1 MMRISVQCYCIFNPR
16 WDRLPSMKVQA
27 FLLFTLFVLF
37 IVIAPVQSG
46 AWTLFALLDSDGT
59 QGADEETFTVNNEH
73 HIQYLPPLENKNI
86 FEAII
91 DMSICRHKEVRKFI
105 YDYRTSGKEFVIRG
119 IKRSHLYMDIID
131 DVFSRYE
138 DIPAELRLLPLLES
152 GFSPNAVSRS
162 SAVGLW
168 QFMYRTSQALGIR
181 VDNWIDERRTIHR
194 STEAA
199 LQHLRYLYRTFGSWE
214 LALAAYNG
222 GARHVQ
228 EAIRKTGSRD
238 FWELMRAGALR
249 KETSEYVPRYAALA
263 VIYMNQD
270 LFELCDEIEPVRTFE
285 TELMEFRYP
294 VDIRRVAHI
303 SGTPLKILRLYNPG
317 IKRNYTPP
325 DSAPYQLR
333 VPAEAKGTLEEN
345 ADKLYT
351 LRFKHV
357 KKYIV
362 RRGDT
367 LSRIAR
373 RYHIPTSNIVLF
385 NDLRNPNRLR
395 CGQVL
400 YLPI

>member
-1 MMRISVQCYCIFNPR
+1 MYIIFNP
-16 WDRLPSMKVQA
+16 DRIQVMKRNSILVLLLCI
-27 FLLFTLFVLF
+27 LLFLIF
-37 IVIAPVQSG
+37 PVNSG
-46 AWTLFALLDSDGT
+46 AWTLFALLDNERASDI
-59 QGADEETFTVNNEH
+59 EEENLTVNNH
-73 HIQYLPPLENKNI
+73 HDIMYLPPLGDKNI

-105 YDYRTSGKEFVIRG
+105 YDYRTTGKEYVVRG

-138 DIPAELRLLPLLES
+138 DIPAELRILPLLES

-162 SAVGLW
+162 RAVGLW
-168 QFMYRTSQALGIR
+168 QFMYGTSQSLGIR
-181 VDNWIDERRTIHR
+181 VDNWVDERRTIHR

-199 LQHLRYLYRTFGSWE
+199 LQHLRYLYRLFGSWE

-222 GARHVQ
+222 GARHVMQ
-228 EAIRKTGSRD
+228 AIHKTGTRD
-238 FWELMRAGALR
+238 FWELMRSGALR

-270 LFELCDEIEPVRTFE
+270 LFQLCDEIEPVRTFE
-285 TELMEFRYP
+285 TELVDFRYP
-294 VDIRRVAHI
+294 VDIRRVADI
-303 SGTPLKILRLYNPG
+303 SGTPLKVLRLYNPG

-325 DSAPYQLR
+325 DTAPYQLR
-333 VPAEAKGTLEEN
+333 VLTEAKEILREN
-345 ADKLYT
+345 AEKLYT
-351 LRFKHV
+351 LRFTHV

-367 LSRIAR
+367 INRIAHRYRIQPSRI
-373 RYHIPTSNIVLF
+373 ILF
-385 NDLRNPNRLR
+385 NDLHNPGCLR

-400 YLPI
+400 YLPL

>member
-1 MMRISVQCYCIFNPR
+1 MNFFNI
-16 WDRLPSMKVQA
+16 RL
-27 FLLFTLFVLF
+27 FLLCTLLTLPLP
-37 IVIAPVQSG
+37 ATAD
-46 AWTLFALLDSDGT
+46 AWSLFALLDKDG
-59 QGADEETFTVNNEH
+59 ANAPEEAFTINNENE
-73 HIQYLPPLENKNI
+73 IQNLPSLENKNL

-91 DMSICRHKEVRKFI
+91 DMSICRHIEVRKFI
-105 YDYRTSGKEFVIRG
+105 YYYRTSGKEYVIRG

-168 QFMYRTSQALGIR
+168 QFMYGTSRALGIR
-181 VDNWIDERRTIHR
+181 VDSWIDERRTIHR

-222 GARHVQ
+222 GGRHVMQ
-228 EAIRKTGSRD
+228 AIRKTGTRD

-270 LFELCDEIEPVRTFE
+270 LFQLCDEIEPVRTFE
-285 TELMEFRYP
+285 TELVEFQYP

-303 SGTPLKILRLYNPG
+303 SGTPIEVLRLYNPG
-317 IKRNYTPP
+317 IKKNFTPP

-333 VPAEAKGTLEEN
+333 VPAEAKEILKVN
-345 ADKLYT
+345 AEKLYT
-351 LRFKHV
+351 LRFKKV
-357 KKYIV
+357 KRYIV

-367 LSRIAR
+367 ISRIAN
-373 RYHIPTSNIVLF
+373 RYRIQPSNIILF
-385 NDLRNPNRLR
+385 NDVPEPNRLR

-400 YLPI
+400 YLPL